1 MSDSHIGMVV
11 IWKDIKEEMRDEFVQ
26 WHSIEHL
33 PERVSIPGFISG
45 QRWHGEDASPQ
56 YLTTY
61 VTQNTGVLTSDAY
74 IQRLNDPT
82 PWTLKTVAAFRH
94 TCRAAGEVIWEYG
107 SKKGYGGHILA
118 IRITEL
124 EDLTILTEH
133 LNSLANNP
141 EQCFAE
147 LLRARLVLTTPTAS
161 QLPTAERAVRTGD
174 QNEPNL
180 VLLLES
186 FSGEDALRH
195 AFSKITAHIPKLMHS
210 STGIYA
216 LQTGIMS

>member
-1 MSDSHIGMVV
+1 MSDSRTGMVV
-11 IWKDIKEEMRDEFVQ
+11 IWNDIKEEMRDEFVQ

-45 QRWHGEDASPQ
+45 QRWYGEHASPQ

-74 IQRLNDPT
+74 VQRLNNPT
-82 PWTLKTVAAFRH
+82 PWTLKTVAAFCN
-94 TCRAAGEVIWEYG
+94 TCRAAGEVIWEHG

-118 IRITEL
+118 IQISEL
-124 EDLTILTEH
+124 ENPSILTEH
-133 LNSLANNP
+133 LNAFANSLEQSLAG
-141 EQCFAE
+141 
-147 LLRARLVLTTPTAS
+147 LLRARLVLTTPNAS
-161 QLPTAERAVRTGD
+161 QLPTAERAVRKGD
-174 QNEPNL
+174 KNEPNL
-180 VLLLES
+180 ILLLES

-210 STGIYA
+210 SASIYA

>member
-1 MSDSHIGMVV
+1 MSDSRTGMVV
-11 IWKDIKEEMRDEFVQ
+11 IWNDIKEGMRDEFVQ

-45 QRWHGEDASPQ
+45 QRWYGEHASPQ

-61 VTQNTGVLTSDAY
+61 VTQNTEVLTSDAY

-82 PWTLKTVAAFRH
+82 PWTLKTVAAFRN

-118 IRITEL
+118 IQITEL
-124 EDLTILTEH
+124 EDLTILTEY
-133 LNSLANNP
+133 LNSLANSP

-174 QNEPNL
+174 QNEPHM

-186 FSGEDALRH
+186 FSGEAPLRH

-210 STGIYA
+210 TTGIYA

>member
-1 MSDSHIGMVV
+1 MVV
-11 IWKDIKEEMRDEFVQ
+11 IWNDIKEGMRDEFVQ

-45 QRWHGEDASPQ
+45 QRWYGEHASPQ

-61 VTQNTGVLTSDAY
+61 VTQNTEVLTSDAY

-82 PWTLKTVAAFRH
+82 PWTLKTVAAFRN

-118 IRITEL
+118 IQITEL
-124 EDLTILTEH
+124 EDLTILTEY
-133 LNSLANNP
+133 LNSLANSP

-174 QNEPNL
+174 QNEPHM

-186 FSGEDALRH
+186 FSGEAPLRH
-195 AFSKITAHIPKLMHS
+195 AFSKITANIPKLMHS
-210 STGIYA
+210 TTGIYA

>member
-11 IWKDIKEEMRDEFVQ
+11 IWNDIKEEMRDEFVQ

-45 QRWHGEDASPQ
+45 QRWYGEHASPQ

-61 VTQNTGVLTSDAY
+61 VTQNTEVLTSDAY
-74 IQRLNDPT
+74 IQRLNNPT
-82 PWTLKTVAAFRH
+82 PWTLKTVAAFCN

-133 LNSLANNP
+133 LNSLANSL

-161 QLPTAERAVRTGD
+161 QLPTAERAIRTGD
-174 QNEPNL
+174 QNEPHM

>member
-1 MSDSHIGMVV
+1 MSDSRTGMIV
-11 IWKDIKEEMRDEFVQ
+11 IWNDIKEEMRDEFVQ
-26 WHSIEHL
+26 WHSSEHL

-45 QRWHGEDASPQ
+45 QRWYGEHASPQ

-94 TCRAAGEVIWEYG
+94 TCRAAGEVMWEYG

-124 EDLTILTEH
+124 EDLTILTEY
-133 LNSLANNP
+133 LNSLANSP

-174 QNEPNL
+174 QNEPHM

-186 FSGEDALRH
+186 FSGEAPLRH

-210 STGIYA
+210 TTGIYA

>member
-11 IWKDIKEEMRDEFVQ
+11 IWNDIKEDMRDEFVQ

-45 QRWHGEDASPQ
+45 QRWYGEHASPQ

-61 VTQNTGVLTSDAY
+61 VTQNTEVLTSDAY
-74 IQRLNDPT
+74 IQRLNNPT
-82 PWTLKTVAAFRH
+82 PWTLKTVAAFCN

-133 LNSLANNP
+133 LNSLANSL

-147 LLRARLVLTTPTAS
+147 LLRARLVLTTPNAS

-174 QNEPNL
+174 QNEPHI

>member
-1 MSDSHIGMVV
+1 MSDSHIGMIV
-11 IWKDIKEEMRDEFVQ
+11 IWNDIKEEMRDEFVQ

-118 IRITEL
+118 IQITEL

-133 LNSLANNP
+133 LNSLANN
-141 EQCFAE
+141 AMHGVTG
-147 LLRARLVLTTPTAS
+147 LLRARLVLTATKAS

-174 QNEPNL
+174 QNEPHI

>member
-1 MSDSHIGMVV
+1 MFDSHIGMIV
-11 IWKDIKEEMRDEFVQ
+11 IWNDIKEEMRDEFVQ
-26 WHSIEHL
+26 WHSTEHL

-45 QRWHGEDASPQ
+45 QRWYGERASPQ

-94 TCRAAGEVIWEYG
+94 TCRAAGEVMWEYG

-118 IRITEL
+118 IQITEL
-124 EDLTILTEH
+124 EDLTILTEY
-133 LNSLANNP
+133 LNSLANSP

-147 LLRARLVLTTPTAS
+147 LLRARLVLTTPIAS

-174 QNEPNL
+174 QNEPHM

-186 FSGEDALRH
+186 FSGEAPLRH
-195 AFSKITAHIPKLMHS
+195 ALSKITAHIPKLMHS

>member
-1 MSDSHIGMVV
+1 MSDSHIGMIV
-11 IWKDIKEEMRDEFVQ
+11 IWNDIKEEMRDEFVQ
-26 WHSIEHL
+26 WHSTEHL

-45 QRWHGEDASPQ
+45 QRWYGEHASPQ

-74 IQRLNDPT
+74 VQRLNNPT
-82 PWTLKTVAAFRH
+82 PWTLKTVAAFCN
-94 TCRAAGEVIWEYG
+94 TCRAAGEIIWEYG
-107 SKKGYGGHILA
+107 SQKGYGGHILA

-133 LNSLANNP
+133 LNSLASSP

-147 LLRARLVLTTPTAS
+147 LLRARLVITTPTAS
-161 QLPTAERAVRTGD
+161 QLPTAERAIRTGD
-174 QNEPNL
+174 QNEPHM

>member
-1 MSDSHIGMVV
+1 MSDSHIGMIV
-11 IWKDIKEEMRDEFVQ
+11 IWNDIKEEMRDEFIQ

-45 QRWHGEDASPQ
+45 QRWYGEHASPQ

-94 TCRAAGEVIWEYG
+94 TCRAAGEVMWEYG

-124 EDLTILTEH
+124 EDLTILTDH
-133 LNSLANNP
+133 LNSLANN
-141 EQCFAE
+141 AMHGVTG
-147 LLRARLVLTTPTAS
+147 LLRARLVLTATNAS
-161 QLPTAERAVRTGD
+161 QLPTAERAIRTGD
-174 QNEPNL
+174 QNEPHI

-186 FSGEDALRH
+186 FSGEAPLRH
-195 AFSKITAHIPKLMHS
+195 AFSKITAHIPKLIHS

>member
-1 MSDSHIGMVV
+1 MSDSRTGMVV
-11 IWKDIKEEMRDEFVQ
+11 IWNDIKEGMRDEFVQ

-45 QRWHGEDASPQ
+45 QRWYGEHASPQ

-94 TCRAAGEVIWEYG
+94 TCRAAGEVMWEYG

-118 IRITEL
+118 IQITEL
-124 EDLTILTEH
+124 EDLTILTEY
-133 LNSLANNP
+133 LNSLANSP

-174 QNEPNL
+174 QNEPHM

-186 FSGEDALRH
+186 FSGEAPLRH
-195 AFSKITAHIPKLMHS
+195 ALSKITAHIPKLMHS

>member
-1 MSDSHIGMVV
+1 MSDSRIGMIV
-11 IWKDIKEEMRDEFVQ
+11 IWNDIKEEMRDEFIQ

-45 QRWHGEDASPQ
+45 QRWYGEHASPQ

-61 VTQNTGVLTSDAY
+61 VTQNAGVLTSDPY

-82 PWTLKTVAAFRH
+82 PWTLKTVAAFRN
-94 TCRAAGEVIWEYG
+94 TCRAAGEVIWESG

-118 IRITEL
+118 IQITEL

-133 LNSLANNP
+133 LNSLANN
-141 EQCFAE
+141 AMHGVTG
-147 LLRARLVLTTPTAS
+147 LLRARLVLTATNAS
-161 QLPTAERAVRTGD
+161 QLHTAERALRTGD
-174 QNEPNL
+174 QNEPHM
-180 VLLLES
+180 VLLLEG
-186 FSGEDALRH
+186 FSGETQLRN
-195 AFSKITAHIPKLMHS
+195 AFSKITAHIPKLKNS

>member
-1 MSDSHIGMVV
+1 MVV
-11 IWKDIKEEMRDEFVQ
+11 IWNDIKEEMRDEFVQ
-26 WHSIEHL
+26 WHSTEHL

-45 QRWHGEDASPQ
+45 QRWYGEHASPQ

-94 TCRAAGEVIWEYG
+94 TCRAAGEVIWEHG

-141 EQCFAE
+141 MLGFAG
-147 LLRARLVLTTPTAS
+147 LLRARMVLTAPKAS

-174 QNEPNL
+174 QNEPHM

-186 FSGEDALRH
+186 FSGEAPLRH
-195 AFSKITAHIPKLMHS
+195 AFSKITAHIPKLKNS

>member
-1 MSDSHIGMVV
+1 MSDSRIGMIV
-11 IWKDIKEEMRDEFVQ
+11 IWNDIKEEMRDEFIQ

-45 QRWHGEDASPQ
+45 QRWYGEHASPQ

-61 VTQNTGVLTSDAY
+61 VTQNTGVLISDAY

-82 PWTLKTVAAFRH
+82 PWTLKTVAAFRN

-118 IRITEL
+118 IQITEL
-124 EDLTILTEH
+124 EDQTILTEH

-141 EQCFAE
+141 MHGFAG
-147 LLRARLVLTTPTAS
+147 LLRARMVLTASKAS
-161 QLPTAERAVRTGD
+161 QLPTAERAIRTGD
-174 QNEPNL
+174 QNEPHI

-186 FSGEDALRH
+186 FSGEAPLRR

>member
-1 MSDSHIGMVV
+1 MVV
-11 IWKDIKEEMRDEFVQ
+11 IWNDIKEEMRDEFVQ

-45 QRWHGEDASPQ
+45 QRWYGEHASPQ

-94 TCRAAGEVIWEYG
+94 TCRAAGEVIWERG

-124 EDLTILTEH
+124 ENVSLLTDH
-133 LNSLANNP
+133 LNSLASNP
-141 EQCFAE
+141 MHGVTG
-147 LLRARLVLTTPTAS
+147 LLRSRLVLTATKAS

-174 QNEPNL
+174 QNEPYM
-180 VLLLES
+180 VLLLEG
-186 FSGEDALRH
+186 FSGEAPLRH

>member
-1 MSDSHIGMVV
+1 MSDSRIGMVV
-11 IWKDIKEEMRDEFVQ
+11 IWNDIKEEMRDEFVQ
-26 WHSIEHL
+26 WHSSEHL

-45 QRWHGEDASPQ
+45 QRWYGEHASPQ

-94 TCRAAGEVIWEYG
+94 TCRAAGEVMWEYG

-124 EDLTILTEH
+124 EDLTILTEY
-133 LNSLANNP
+133 LNSLANSP

-174 QNEPNL
+174 QNEPHM

-186 FSGEDALRH
+186 FSGEAPLRH
-195 AFSKITAHIPKLMHS
+195 ALSKITAHIPKLMHS

>member
-1 MSDSHIGMVV
+1 MFDSHIGMIV
-11 IWKDIKEEMRDEFVQ
+11 IWNDIKEEMRDEFVQ
-26 WHSIEHL
+26 WHSTEHL

-45 QRWHGEDASPQ
+45 QRWYGERASPQ

-94 TCRAAGEVIWEYG
+94 TCRAAGEVMWEYG

-124 EDLTILTEH
+124 EDLTILTEY
-133 LNSLANNP
+133 LNSLANSP

-147 LLRARLVLTTPTAS
+147 LLRARLVLTTPIAS

-174 QNEPNL
+174 QNEPHM

-186 FSGEDALRH
+186 FSGEAPLRH
-195 AFSKITAHIPKLMHS
+195 ALSKITAHIPKLMHS

>member
-1 MSDSHIGMVV
+1 MSDSRTGMIV
-11 IWKDIKEEMRDEFVQ
+11 IWNDIKEEMRDEFVQ

-45 QRWHGEDASPQ
+45 QRWYGEHASPQ

-94 TCRAAGEVIWEYG
+94 TCRAAGEVMWEYG

-124 EDLTILTEH
+124 EDLTILTEY
-133 LNSLANNP
+133 LNSLANSP

-174 QNEPNL
+174 QNEPHM

-186 FSGEDALRH
+186 FSGEAPLRH
-195 AFSKITAHIPKLMHS
+195 ALSKITAHIPKLMHS

>member
-11 IWKDIKEEMRDEFVQ
+11 IWNDIKEEMRDEFVQ
-26 WHSIEHL
+26 WHSSEHL

-45 QRWHGEDASPQ
+45 QRWYGEHASPQ

-94 TCRAAGEVIWEYG
+94 TCRAAGEVMWEYG

-124 EDLTILTEH
+124 EDLTILTEY
-133 LNSLANNP
+133 LNSLANSP

-174 QNEPNL
+174 QNEPHM

-186 FSGEDALRH
+186 FSGEAPLRH
-195 AFSKITAHIPKLMHS
+195 ALSKITAHIPKLMHS

>member
-11 IWKDIKEEMRDEFVQ
+11 IWNDIKEDMRDEFVQ

-45 QRWHGEDASPQ
+45 QRWYGEHASPQ

-61 VTQNTGVLTSDAY
+61 VTQNTEVLTSDAY
-74 IQRLNDPT
+74 IQRLNNPT
-82 PWTLKTVAAFRH
+82 PWTLKTVAAFCN

-133 LNSLANNP
+133 LNSLANSP
-141 EQCFAE
+141 EQCFTE
-147 LLRARLVLTTPTAS
+147 LLRARMVLTTPTAS

-174 QNEPNL
+174 QNEPHM

>member
-11 IWKDIKEEMRDEFVQ
+11 IWNDIKEEMRDEFVQ

-45 QRWHGEDASPQ
+45 QRWYGEHASPQ

-74 IQRLNDPT
+74 VQRLNNPT
-82 PWTLKTVAAFRH
+82 PWTLKTVAAFCN
-94 TCRAAGEVIWEYG
+94 TCRAAGEVIWEHG
-107 SKKGYGGHILA
+107 SKKGYCGHILA

-124 EDLTILTEH
+124 EDLTILTEY
-133 LNSLANNP
+133 LNSLANSP

-174 QNEPNL
+174 QNEPHM

-186 FSGEDALRH
+186 FSGEAPLRH
-195 AFSKITAHIPKLMHS
+195 ALSKITAHIPKLMHS

>member
-1 MSDSHIGMVV
+1 MSDSRTGMIV
-11 IWKDIKEEMRDEFVQ
+11 IWNDIKEEMRDEFVQ
-26 WHSIEHL
+26 WHSSEHL

-45 QRWHGEDASPQ
+45 QRWYGEHASPQ

-94 TCRAAGEVIWEYG
+94 TCRAAGEVMWEYG

-124 EDLTILTEH
+124 EDLTILTEY
-133 LNSLANNP
+133 LNSLANSP

-161 QLPTAERAVRTGD
+161 QLPTAERAVRKGD
-174 QNEPNL
+174 QNEPHM

-186 FSGEDALRH
+186 FSGEAPLRH

-210 STGIYA
+210 TTGIYA

>member
-1 MSDSHIGMVV
+1 MVV
-11 IWKDIKEEMRDEFVQ
+11 IWNDIKEGMRDEFVQ

-45 QRWHGEDASPQ
+45 QRWYGEHASPQ

-61 VTQNTGVLTSDAY
+61 VTQNTEVLTSDAY

-82 PWTLKTVAAFRH
+82 PWTLKTVAAFRN

-118 IRITEL
+118 IQITEL
-124 EDLTILTEH
+124 EDLTILTEY
-133 LNSLANNP
+133 LNSLANSP

-174 QNEPNL
+174 QNEPHM

-186 FSGEDALRH
+186 FSGEAPLRH

-210 STGIYA
+210 TTGIYA

>member
-1 MSDSHIGMVV
+1 MVV
-11 IWKDIKEEMRDEFVQ
+11 IWNDIKEGMRDEFVQ

-45 QRWHGEDASPQ
+45 QRWYGEHASPQ

-61 VTQNTGVLTSDAY
+61 VTQNTEVLTSDAY

-82 PWTLKTVAAFRH
+82 PWTLKTVAAFRN

-118 IRITEL
+118 IQITEL
-124 EDLTILTEH
+124 EDLTILTEY
-133 LNSLANNP
+133 LNSLANSP

-174 QNEPNL
+174 QNEPHM

-186 FSGEDALRH
+186 FSGEAPLRH
-195 AFSKITAHIPKLMHS
+195 ALSKITAHIPKLMHS

>member
-1 MSDSHIGMVV
+1 MIV
-11 IWKDIKEEMRDEFVQ
+11 IWNDIKEEMRDEFVQ
-26 WHSIEHL
+26 WHSTEHL

-45 QRWHGEDASPQ
+45 QRWYGERASPQ

-94 TCRAAGEVIWEYG
+94 TCRAAGEVMWEYG

-124 EDLTILTEH
+124 EDLTILTEY
-133 LNSLANNP
+133 LNSLANSP

-174 QNEPNL
+174 QNEPHM

-186 FSGEDALRH
+186 FSGEAPLRH
-195 AFSKITAHIPKLMHS
+195 ALSKITAHIPKLMHS

>member
-1 MSDSHIGMVV
+1 MSDSRIGMIV
-11 IWKDIKEEMRDEFVQ
+11 IWNDIKEEMRDEFVQ

-45 QRWHGEDASPQ
+45 QRWYGEHASPQ

-61 VTQNTGVLTSDAY
+61 VTQNTGVLISDAY

-82 PWTLKTVAAFRH
+82 PWTLKTVAAFRN

-118 IRITEL
+118 IQITEL

-141 EQCFAE
+141 MHGFAG
-147 LLRARLVLTTPTAS
+147 LLRARMVLTASKAS
-161 QLPTAERAVRTGD
+161 QLPTAERAIRTGD
-174 QNEPNL
+174 QNEPHI

-186 FSGEDALRH
+186 FSGEAPLRR

>member
-1 MSDSHIGMVV
+1 MSDSRIGMIV
-11 IWKDIKEEMRDEFVQ
+11 IWNDIKEEMRDEFVQ

-45 QRWHGEDASPQ
+45 QRWYGEHASPQ

-82 PWTLKTVAAFRH
+82 PWTLKTVAAFRN
-94 TCRAAGEVIWEYG
+94 TCRAAGKVIWESG

-133 LNSLANNP
+133 LNALANNP
-141 EQCFAE
+141 MLGFTG
-147 LLRARLVLTTPTAS
+147 LLRARMVLTAPKAS

-174 QNEPNL
+174 QNEPYM

-186 FSGEDALRH
+186 FSGEAPLRH

>member
-1 MSDSHIGMVV
+1 MSDSHIGMIV
-11 IWKDIKEEMRDEFVQ
+11 IWNDIKEEMRDEFVQ

-45 QRWHGEDASPQ
+45 QRWYGEHASPQ

-61 VTQNTGVLTSDAY
+61 VTQNTEVLTSDAY
-74 IQRLNDPT
+74 IKRLNNPT
-82 PWTLKTVAAFRH
+82 PWTLKTVAAFCN

-133 LNSLANNP
+133 LNSLANSP
-141 EQCFAE
+141 MLGFTG
-147 LLRARLVLTTPTAS
+147 LLRARMVLTAPKAS

-174 QNEPNL
+174 QN
-180 VLLLES
+180 
-186 FSGEDALRH
+186 
-195 AFSKITAHIPKLMHS
+195 
-210 STGIYA
+210 
-216 LQTGIMS
+216 

>member
-1 MSDSHIGMVV
+1 MFDSHIGMIV
-11 IWKDIKEEMRDEFVQ
+11 IWNDIKEEMRDEFVQ
-26 WHSIEHL
+26 WHSTEHL

-45 QRWHGEDASPQ
+45 QRWYGERASPQ

-94 TCRAAGEVIWEYG
+94 TCRAAGEVMWEYG

-124 EDLTILTEH
+124 EDLTILTEY
-133 LNSLANNP
+133 LNSLANSP

-174 QNEPNL
+174 QNEPHM

-186 FSGEDALRH
+186 FSGEAPLRH

-210 STGIYA
+210 TTGIYA

>member
-1 MSDSHIGMVV
+1 MSDSRIGMIV
-11 IWKDIKEEMRDEFVQ
+11 IWNDIKEEMRDEFIQ

-45 QRWHGEDASPQ
+45 QRWYGEHASPQ

-94 TCRAAGEVIWEYG
+94 TCRAAGEVIWESG

-118 IRITEL
+118 IQITEL
-124 EDLTILTEH
+124 EDLTILTDH
-133 LNSLANNP
+133 LNSLANN
-141 EQCFAE
+141 AMHGVTG
-147 LLRARLVLTTPTAS
+147 LLRARLVLTATKAS

-174 QNEPNL
+174 QNEPYM

-186 FSGEDALRH
+186 FSGEAPLRH
-195 AFSKITAHIPKLMHS
+195 AFSKITAQIPKLMHS

>member
-1 MSDSHIGMVV
+1 MSDSRTGMVV
-11 IWKDIKEEMRDEFVQ
+11 IWNDIKEEMRDEFVQ
-26 WHSIEHL
+26 WHSSEHL
-33 PERVSIPGFISG
+33 PERVSIPEFISG
-45 QRWHGEDASPQ
+45 QRWYGEHASPQ

-74 IQRLNDPT
+74 IQRLNNPT

-94 TCRAAGEVIWEYG
+94 TCRAAGEVMWEYG

-124 EDLTILTEH
+124 EDLTILTEY
-133 LNSLANNP
+133 LNSLANSP

-174 QNEPNL
+174 QNEPHM

-186 FSGEDALRH
+186 FSGEAPLRH

-210 STGIYA
+210 TTGIYA

>member
-1 MSDSHIGMVV
+1 MVV
-11 IWKDIKEEMRDEFVQ
+11 IWNDIKEEMRDEFVQ
-26 WHSIEHL
+26 WHSTEHL

-45 QRWHGEDASPQ
+45 QRWYGEHASPQ

-94 TCRAAGEVIWEYG
+94 TCRAAGEVMWEYG

-124 EDLTILTEH
+124 EDLTILTEY
-133 LNSLANNP
+133 LNSLANSP

-174 QNEPNL
+174 QNEPHM

-186 FSGEDALRH
+186 FSGEAPLRH
-195 AFSKITAHIPKLMHS
+195 ALSKITAHIPKLMHS

>member
-1 MSDSHIGMVV
+1 MVV
-11 IWKDIKEEMRDEFVQ
+11 IWNDIKEEMRDEFVQ

-45 QRWHGEDASPQ
+45 QRWYGEDASPQ

-61 VTQNTGVLTSDAY
+61 VTQNTEVLTSDAY
-74 IQRLNDPT
+74 IQRLNNPT
-82 PWTLKTVAAFRH
+82 PWTLKTVAAFCN

-133 LNSLANNP
+133 LNSLANSP

-147 LLRARLVLTTPTAS
+147 LLRARLVLTTPNAS

-174 QNEPNL
+174 QNEPHI

-210 STGIYA
+210 STGTYA

>member
-11 IWKDIKEEMRDEFVQ
+11 IWNDIKEEMRDEFVQ

-45 QRWHGEDASPQ
+45 QRWYGEHASPQ

-61 VTQNTGVLTSDAY
+61 VTQNTEVLTSDAY
-74 IQRLNDPT
+74 IQRLNNPT
-82 PWTLKTVAAFRH
+82 PWTLKTVAAFCN

-133 LNSLANNP
+133 LNSLANSP
-141 EQCFAE
+141 EQCFTE

-174 QNEPNL
+174 QNEPHM

>member
-1 MSDSHIGMVV
+1 MVV
-11 IWKDIKEEMRDEFVQ
+11 IWKDIKEDMRDEFVQ

-45 QRWHGEDASPQ
+45 QRWYGEHASPQ

-61 VTQNTGVLTSDAY
+61 VTQNTEVLTSDAY
-74 IQRLNDPT
+74 IQRLNNPT
-82 PWTLKTVAAFRH
+82 PWTLKTVAAFCN

-124 EDLTILTEH
+124 EDLTILTEY
-133 LNSLANNP
+133 LNSLANSP

-147 LLRARLVLTTPTAS
+147 LLRARLVLTTPIAS

-174 QNEPNL
+174 QNEPHI

>member
-1 MSDSHIGMVV
+1 MVV
-11 IWKDIKEEMRDEFVQ
+11 IWNDIKEDMRDEFVQ

-133 LNSLANNP
+133 LNSLANSP
-141 EQCFAE
+141 EQCFTE

-174 QNEPNL
+174 QNEPHM

>member
-1 MSDSHIGMVV
+1 MSDSRIGMVV
-11 IWKDIKEEMRDEFVQ
+11 IWNDIKEEMRDEFVQ
-26 WHSIEHL
+26 WHSTEHL

-45 QRWHGEDASPQ
+45 QRWYGEHASPQ

-124 EDLTILTEH
+124 EDLTILTEY
-133 LNSLANNP
+133 LNSLANSP

-174 QNEPNL
+174 QNEPHM

-186 FSGEDALRH
+186 FSGEAPLRH
-195 AFSKITAHIPKLMHS
+195 A
-210 STGIYA
+210 
-216 LQTGIMS
+216 